1 MPYPKDTI
9 GLQNPN
15 LVVASVS
22 YCTQCENTGRYI
34 LGITVSILISR
45 KRKKITLENTF
56 YIGFLGQISIEC
68 INACKPRKKL
78 FKNGLSSINNP
89 YKQTFNIELETD
101 AVSIYVWVEAIGRS
115 NQFYVNCYFAIHLEI
130 YFSIILATLSFKYS
144 HIKQLYRNTW

>member
-1 MPYPKDTI
+1 MPYPKDAI

-22 YCTQCENTGRYI
+22 YCTQCENTGKYI
-34 LGITVSILISR
+34 LGFTISILNQIVLEKE
-45 KRKKITLENTF
+45 KRITLETTF

-115 NQFYVNCYFAIHLEI
+115 N
-130 YFSIILATLSFKYS
+130 
-144 HIKQLYRNTW
+144 

>member
-115 NQFYVNCYFAIHLEI
+115 NQFYVNCYFAIHL
-130 YFSIILATLSFKYS
+130 YFSIILDTQSFKYS

>member
-22 YCTQCENTGRYI
+22 YCTQCENTGRYT
-34 LGITVSILISR
+34 LELTVSILNPKIVLEKE
-45 KRKKITLENTF
+45 KRIALETTF
-56 YIGFLGQISIEC
+56 SIGFLGQISIEC

-115 NQFYVNCYFAIHLEI
+115 N
-130 YFSIILATLSFKYS
+130 
-144 HIKQLYRNTW
+144 

>member
-22 YCTQCENTGRYI
+22 YCTQCENTGRYT
-34 LGITVSILISR
+34 LELTVSILILEKE
-45 KRKKITLENTF
+45 KRIALETTF
-56 YIGFLGQISIEC
+56 SIGFLGQISIEC

-115 NQFYVNCYFAIHLEI
+115 N
-130 YFSIILATLSFKYS
+130 
-144 HIKQLYRNTW
+144 